1 MQEEFLY
8 FIWQQRLLLQ
18 PDLRLTNG
26 ERIEIIHPGYR
37 NYESGTDFFNARLR
51 IDGML
56 WAGNVEIHTRASDW
70 HRHHHTGDL
79 SYDNII
85 LHAVAINDTDIRR
98 LDGSPFPT
106 LVMAGNFPSYYTEN
120 YRHLMEGHGKYLPC
134 SAQLQETNELV
145 RQQVLDRMLTE
156 RLESRFADLESIVA
170 ATDKRWPEAFH
181 RLLGKSFG
189 FKTNATPFELLTTGL
204 PHELLIRHRDNTEDI
219 EALLYGQAGLLPPHS
234 SDPYAERL
242 KRQYRFLRHKYHLQP
257 LSAHLWKFGGLRP
270 VNFPTLRISQ
280 FAALFNHHEYLLD
293 RIINAIELT
302 DLAQLLDVTAS
313 DYWYQHYRFGIRSEP
328 YAKKLGKDAIHTLII
343 NAIIPFLFYYG
354 KRRHQPLLCDKAL
367 YWLEKCP
374 PENNRIIRLFQET
387 GWYSQ
392 NAGNTQAQLH
402 LKKQYCDLKK
412 CVNCGIGQ
420 HLLQQ
425 HATNHRTD

>member
-1 MQEEFLY
+1 M
-8 FIWQQRLLLQ
+8 
-18 PDLRLTNG
+18 PSDSNG
-26 ERIEIIHPGYR
+26 
-37 NYESGTDFFNARLR
+37 NTVFF
-51 IDGML
+51 
-56 WAGNVEIHTRASDW
+56 
-70 HRHHHTGDL
+70 
-79 SYDNII
+79 
-85 LHAVAINDTDIRR
+85 
-98 LDGSPFPT
+98 
-106 LVMAGNFPSYYTEN
+106 
-120 YRHLMEGHGKYLPC
+120 
-134 SAQLQETNELV
+134 
-145 RQQVLDRMLTE
+145 
-156 RLESRFADLESIVA
+156 
-170 ATDKRWPEAFH
+170 
-181 RLLGKSFG
+181 
-189 FKTNATPFELLTTGL
+189 
-204 PHELLIRHRDNTEDI
+204 
-219 EALLYGQAGLLPPHS
+219 
-234 SDPYAERL
+234 
-242 KRQYRFLRHKYHLQP
+242 RHKYHLHP

-302 DLAQLLDVTAS
+302 ELAELLDITAS

-402 LKKQYCDLKK
+402 LKKLYCDVKK
-412 CVNCGIGQ
+412 CVHCGIGQ

-425 HATNHRTD
+425 YATYHRTD